1 MKNSYR
7 INVRFDLRKEREK
20 KAAEY
25 LVKLSENGSQTR
37 NRFIV
42 DAVTEAIRRKEDG
55 DGLSLYDIRAMFREE
70 LKSVSV
76 ASAPAPASS
85 SASAIIPEL
94 TEEEKAENDACV
106 LSAVALF

>member
-42 DAVTEAIRRKEDG
+42 DAVTEAIRRKSGESDF
-55 DGLSLYDIRAMFREE
+55 SLDDIRAMFREE
-70 LKSVSV
+70 LSSVSFIAGKPDELKTV
-76 ASAPAPASS
+76 NA
-85 SASAIIPEL
+85 EL
-94 TEEEKAENDACV
+94 TEEQKAENDASV
-106 LSAVALF
+106 LSALELFG